1 MGVLRRKGRLVVS
14 GPLDL
19 GNDASARLSCT
30 VANRLDVG
38 TGDTLHVTSGT
49 VDFGADVQAVRT
61 AADKWGLA
69 SGDSVDLLTNGN
81 NLQLPGG
88 TAAAATAAFWLN
100 TNRMRL
106 ATNGGTAGIA
116 FEMNG
121 TVYFVKQD
129 AVVAS

>member
-1 MGVLRRKGRLVVS
+1 MGVQRIRSRMVVS
-14 GPLDL
+14 GPLDI
-19 GNDASARLSCT
+19 GSDASVRM
-30 VANRLDVG
+30 
-38 TGDTLHVTSGT
+38 
-49 VDFGADVQAVRT
+49 VRT

-69 SGDSVDLLTNGN
+69 SGDSVDLLTNNN

-88 TAAAATAAFWLN
+88 TSAAATASFGLN

-106 ATNGGTAGIA
+106 ATNGGTAGLA